1 MRAGYTVENCHSALQ
16 LEAVFDSSC
25 PAEAVLMTDHEGKL
39 PQDAITLTR
48 SRSVAPL
55 ILFRDSNH
63 SYAESAFDL
72 VVPSLTA
79 PGQWLEQIA
88 LLLEESRVLRAKSA
102 LLRAESRMLQH
113 EAILLQRDAAELREK
128 TRLERARSAHE
139 RAPLSEP
146 LCGGIS
152 SPPILKKNL
161 LIFRYLRRCP
171 QGGHGGSPRCHTGSH
186 HWSLAD
192 LSV

>member
-1 MRAGYTVENCHSALQ
+1 MAANLVYFGVDTCHRLPVLMRAGYTVENCYSALQ
-16 LEAVFDSSC
+16 LEAVFDSIS

-48 SRSVAPL
+48 CRPVTPL

-72 VVPSLTA
+72 VVPSLTP

-88 LLLEESRVLRAKSA
+88 LLLGESRVLRAKSE
-102 LLRAESRMLQH
+102 LLRVESRMLQH

-128 TRLERARSAHE
+128 TRLERIRAARA
-139 RAPLSEP
+139 
-146 LCGGIS
+146 C
-152 SPPILKKNL
+152 SPYRDP
-161 LIFRYLRRCP
+161 FA
-171 QGGHGGSPRCHTGSH
+171 GE
-186 HWSLAD
+186 
-192 LSV
+192 

>member
-1 MRAGYTVENCHSALQ
+1 VAANLVYFGVDTCHRLPVLARAGYTVENCYSALQ

-88 LLLEESRVLRAKSA
+88 VLLEESRLVRRKSA
-102 LLRAESRMLQH
+102 LLRAESRMLQ
-113 EAILLQRDAAELREK
+113 QDAAELREE
-128 TRLERARSAHE
+128 TRLERARAARE
-139 RAPLSEP
+139 
-146 LCGGIS
+146 C
-152 SPPILKKNL
+152 SPYRDP
-161 LIFRYLRRCP
+161 FAG
-171 QGGHGGSPRCHTGSH
+171 Q
-186 HWSLAD
+186 
-192 LSV
+192 

>member
-1 MRAGYTVENCHSALQ
+1 VAANLVYFGVDTCHRLPVLTRAGYTVENCHSALQ
-16 LEAVFDSSC
+16 LEGVFDSSC

-72 VVPSLTA
+72 VVASLTP

-88 LLLEESRVLRAKSA
+88 VLLEESRLMRTKSA
-102 LLRAESRMLQH
+102 VLRAESRMRQY
-113 EAILLQRDAAELREK
+113 EAILLQREAAELREE
-128 TRLERARSAHE
+128 TRLERTRAARE
-139 RAPLSEP
+139 
-146 LCGGIS
+146 C
-152 SPPILKKNL
+152 PPYQDP
-161 LIFRYLRRCP
+161 FAG
-171 QGGHGGSPRCHTGSH
+171 Q
-186 HWSLAD
+186 
-192 LSV
+192 

>member
-1 MRAGYTVENCHSALQ
+1 MAANLVYFGVDTCHRLPVLMRAGYMVENCGSALQ

-48 SRSVAPL
+48 SRSLAPL

-72 VVPSLTA
+72 VIPSLTP

-88 LLLEESRVLRAKSA
+88 LLLEESRVLRAKSV
-102 LLRAESRMLQH
+102 LLRAESWMMQH
-113 EAILLQRDAAELREK
+113 EAILLQRDAAELRDK
-128 TRLERARSAHE
+128 TQLERARSVRE
-139 RAPLSEP
+139 F
-146 LCGGIS
+146 
-152 SPPILKKNL
+152 SPCRNP
-161 LIFRYLRRCP
+161 FA
-171 QGGHGGSPRCHTGSH
+171 GE
-186 HWSLAD
+186 
-192 LSV
+192 

>member
-1 MRAGYTVENCHSALQ
+1 MAANIVYFGVDTCHRLPVLMRAGYTIENCCSALQ

-72 VVPSLTA
+72 VVPSLT
-79 PGQWLEQIA
+79 PPVEWLQQIA
-88 LLLEESRVLRAKSA
+88 VLLEESRMLRSKSA

-113 EAILLQRDAAELREK
+113 EAILLQRDAAEPREK
-128 TRLERARSAHE
+128 SRLERARSAHE
-139 RAPLSEP
+139 SAPYRNPFAGE
-146 LCGGIS
+146 
-152 SPPILKKNL
+152 
-161 LIFRYLRRCP
+161 
-171 QGGHGGSPRCHTGSH
+171 
-186 HWSLAD
+186 
-192 LSV
+192 